1 MFLRKTPRKKDGKT
15 HDYWS
20 VVENKRVACGRVVQR
35 HVLYLGEI
43 NSTQAAVWRK
53 AIEVL
58 DDDVGHPRTMAL
70 FPEDRCAGI
79 APDASIVQLRLSDMR
94 LCRPRQWGACWLAGQ
109 LWQAL
114 QLDRFWADHLPP
126 SRKGTRWDQV
136 LQVLV
141 SYRLIAP
148 GSEWKLH
155 RDWFGR
161 SAMAD
166 LLGADFGLAESHKLY
181 ACHDFLLQHKDALF
195 SHLTARWRDLF
206 NANFDVLL
214 YDLTST
220 YFEINASD
228 VAGGDKRRHGYSR
241 DKRPDCPQVV
251 IALVVTPDG
260 LPLAYEVLPGNTADC
275 TTLRMFLARIEQQ
288 YGRARRIW
296 VMDRG
301 IPTEAVLAEM
311 RASDPPVQYLVGT
324 PKGRLSRVEKQLLAK
339 PWQEARPG
347 VSVKLLDEDGELY
360 VFAES
365 AARVSK
371 ERAMRRRQLKWLWKR
386 LRELA
391 AMEVPR
397 EEMLMKLGAARARA
411 PTAWR
416 LVDIEMDKESAMFI
430 YALNRLKL
438 RRIRQREGRYLLR
451 TNLTENDPALLWQ
464 YLHAARC
471 CRTGVQGPEGRPGDT
486 ASLPSGST
494 QGRSSY
500 LHCVFGLLPADH
512 VAASPACPGTWA
524 DRAECSREVRSR
536 SDDRR
541 SSADHRRTRAAA
553 HSLHPAGA
561 GTQAPDPAAQAQF
574 AAAATTADHLP
585 HGFQTPRVVQTFPT
599 NPLIGNGRE
608 TENTPIR
615 EDGLT
620 VLPLTGLAAT
630 APSIAAAS
638 EHRSSAVVHAFQREH
653 PCPSTGACPG
663 YVKDHIHPLAR
674 LRGFASLMHRFQP
687 RSL

>member
-20 VVENKRVACGRVVQR
+20 VVETKRVAGGRVVQR

-43 NSTQAAVWRK
+43 NSSQAAMWRK

-58 DDDVGHPRTMAL
+58 DDDAGHPRTMAL
-70 FPEDRCAGI
+70 FPEDRCTAV
-79 APDASIVQLRLSDMR
+79 ASDASIVRLRLSGMR

-114 QLDRFWADHLPP
+114 QLDRFWADRLPP

-155 RDWFGR
+155 RNWFGN

-166 LLGADFGLAESHKLY
+166 LLGADFGLADSHKLY
-181 ACHDFLLQHKDALF
+181 ACHDLLLQHKADLF
-195 SHLTARWRDLF
+195 SHLMTRWRDLF

-228 VAGGDKRRHGYSR
+228 VAEGDKRRHGYSR

-260 LPLAYEVLPGNTADC
+260 LPLAYEVLPGNIADC
-275 TTLRMFLARIEQQ
+275 KTLRMFLAKIEQQ
-288 YGRARRIW
+288 YGRARRVW

-301 IPTEAVLAEM
+301 IPTEAVRAEM
-311 RASDPPVQYLVGT
+311 RGSDPPVQYLVGT
-324 PKGRLSRVEKQLLAK
+324 PKGRLSRLEKQLLAK

-347 VSVKLLDEDGELY
+347 VSVKLLAEDSELY

-365 AARVSK
+365 VERVSK
-371 ERAMRRRQLKWLWKR
+371 ERAMRKRQLKRLWKR

-430 YALNRLKL
+430 YALNRQKL
-438 RRIRQREGRYLLR
+438 RRIRRREGRYLLR

-464 YLHAARC
+464 YYTQLVAVEEAFKNLKGDLAIRPIFHQEERRVEAHIFIAFLAYCLQITLQRRLQALAPGLTARSALEKFA
-471 CRTGVQGPEGRPGDT
+471 TVQMID
-486 ASLPSGST
+486 
-494 QGRSSY
+494 
-500 LHCVFGLLPADH
+500 V
-512 VAASPACPGTWA
+512 
-524 DRAECSREVRSR
+524 
-536 SDDRR
+536 
-541 SSADHRRTRAAA
+541 
-553 HSLHPAGA
+553 
-561 GTQAPDPAAQAQF
+561 
-574 AAAATTADHLP
+574 HLP
-585 HGFQTPRVVQTFPT
+585 TTD
-599 NPLIGNGRE
+599 GRE
-608 TENTPIR
+608 LL
-615 EDGLT
+615 LT
-620 VLPLTGLAAT
+620 RYTQPEPELRLLIQQLKLQLPPQPPPRIAT
-630 APSIAAAS
+630 ANVPS
-638 EHRSSAVVHAFQREH
+638 H
-653 PCPSTGACPG
+653 P
-663 YVKDHIHPLAR
+663 
-674 LRGFASLMHRFQP
+674 M
-687 RSL
+687 